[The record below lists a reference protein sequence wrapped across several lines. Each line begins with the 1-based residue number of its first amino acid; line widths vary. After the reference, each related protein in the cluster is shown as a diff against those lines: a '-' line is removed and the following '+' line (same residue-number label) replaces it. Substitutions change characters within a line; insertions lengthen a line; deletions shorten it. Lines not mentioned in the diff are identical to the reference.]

1 MAWLLDVCEF
11 SNQQIPVAGGRIK
24 LERQVKVPI
33 DEVAVI
39 DIEAPVLGAFEAKYR
54 GVVRWFVWCKH
65 CQIWHDHGP
74 AEGHREA
81 HCQEWTSPY
90 WKNGY
95 NLAYAGRW
103 RDRPKAS
110 P

>member
-1 MAWLLDVCEF
+1 MGNRSSIVHE
-11 SNQQIPVAGGRIK
+11 
-24 LERQVKVPI
+24 VPRLATI
-33 DEVAVI
+33 LSGSYRNVVLVRRWRYDVI

-54 GVVRWFVWCKH
+54 GVVRWFVWCQH

-90 WKNGY
+90 WKNGH